1 MWTSLIVILERLIN
15 PSLMMVTRYNDL
27 LNGVNEIFRKVESR
41 RKMILKLSSGEIHN
55 SGNRLIIR
63 NLKRNTMETWKI

>member
-15 PSLMMVTRYNDL
+15 PSLMMVTQYNDL
-27 LNGVNEIFRKVESR
+27 LNGVNDSFRKVESR
-41 RKMILKLSSGEIHN
+41 RKMILKLSSGEICN

-63 NLKRNTMETWKI
+63 NLKRNTMETWRI